1 MISLNNT
8 SHLSYPCPYLSN
20 QESHLEYFLASG
32 LNFEE
37 LDELLSSGW
46 RKFGT
51 YYFRPECPG
60 CLKCIPLRIQT
71 KNFRPTKSQKRIV
84 KKAEKVT
91 LVTGPLKFKKEIFD
105 IYGIHSKDRF
115 NRESNLNEFYH
126 SFYEQSCPAMQSEY
140 YLDGKLIAA
149 GFLDYSSNS
158 LSSVYFIYDTEY
170 KNYNL
175 GTLSVIKETQLAAA
189 MGLNYYYLG
198 YIVWGN
204 HSMAYKDKFH
214 PHEIYDWDS
223 KMWMPE
229 ASANVI

>member
-1 MISLNNT
+1 MITLSKISRLSL
-8 SHLSYPCPYLSN
+8 PCPYLSDK
-20 QESHLEYFLASG
+20 ESYLEYFLASG
-32 LNFEE
+32 LTSEE

-46 RKFGT
+46 RKFGI
-51 YYFRPECPG
+51 YYFRPKCPG

-71 KNFRPTKSQKRIV
+71 KNFTPSKSQKRV
-84 KKAEKVT
+84 MKKAEKIT
-91 LVTGPLKFKKEIFD
+91 LTAGPLAFKKEIFD
-105 IYGIHSKDRF
+105 IYEIHSQNRF
-115 NRESNLNEFYH
+115 NKKSDLNEFYH

-170 KNYNL
+170 KNYSL
-175 GTLSVIKETQLAAA
+175 GTLSVIKEIQLAAA
-189 MGLNYYYLG
+189 MGLDYYYLG
-198 YIVWGN
+198 YVVSGN

-223 KMWMPE
+223 KAWVAE
-229 ASANVI
+229 DASRL